1 MRNVSPVIETL
12 AAPAPVRRKESDP
25 GVHPLVEI
33 TWVDIVKY
41 SGWEPHEEVELPV
54 FKSLGWLVYED
65 DFVIKIAD
73 TLDEEDTGFGI
84 MAIPKGVEIS
94 RRVVEA

>member
-1 MRNVSPVIETL
+1 MKQVSPVIETL
-12 AAPAPVRRKESDP
+12 AAPAPVRHKERDP
-25 GVHPLVEI
+25 GIHPLVEI

-73 TLDEEDTGFGI
+73 TLDEEDVGYGI
-84 MAIPKGVEIS
+84 MAIPKGVEIA
-94 RRVVEA
+94 RRVIES

>member
-1 MRNVSPVIETL
+1 MKNVTPVIQSAVL
-12 AAPAPVRRKESDP
+12 APVRQKKDDP
-25 GVHPLVEI
+25 GPHSLVEI

-41 SGWEPHEEVELPV
+41 SGWEPHEDVELPL

-73 TLDEEDTGFGI
+73 TLDEEDVGFGI

-94 RRVVEA
+94 RRVVED

>member
-1 MRNVSPVIETL
+1 MAPVIEPFS
-12 AAPAPVRRKESDP
+12 APAPVRGKVNDP
-25 GVHPLVEI
+25 GTHPLVEI

-73 TLDEEDTGFGI
+73 TLDEEGIGFGI
-84 MAIPKGVEIS
+84 MAIPKGVEMS
-94 RRVVEA
+94 RRVIEG

>member
-1 MRNVSPVIETL
+1 MAPVIEPFSV
-12 AAPAPVRRKESDP
+12 PAPVRGQANDP
-25 GVHPLVEI
+25 GLHPLIEV

-73 TLDEEDTGFGI
+73 TLDEEGIGFGI
-84 MAIPKGVEIS
+84 MAIPKGVEMS
-94 RRVVEA
+94 RRVIEA